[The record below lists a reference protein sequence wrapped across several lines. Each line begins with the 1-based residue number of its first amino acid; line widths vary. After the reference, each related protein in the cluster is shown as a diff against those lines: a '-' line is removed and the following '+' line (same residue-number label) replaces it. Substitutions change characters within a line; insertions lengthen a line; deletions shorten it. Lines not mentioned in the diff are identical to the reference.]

1 MVGLEIRG
9 SVLGWFVDFG
19 VLRWTGFVLI
29 WRPCKTKVAGK
40 SGVLR

>member
-1 MVGLEIRG
+1 MVSLEIRG

-19 VLRWTGFVLI
+19 VLRWTGFLI